1 MRVFVTGGTGLV
13 GSRLVRALVARGD
26 QPVVL
31 SRRARESVERLGPK
45 VEVVPGDPAAGGE
58 WPLKVSGCD
67 AVVHLAGESLF
78 GKRWNARQKEVIR
91 ASRVDGTRNV
101 VAAIASASERPKV
114 LVSTSAVGF
123 YGNVPEGELTESAA
137 HGHDF
142 LAQVC
147 TEWEKA
153 ALEAPEGARVVVLRV
168 GVVLAADGGALKPML
183 TPFKLGLGGPAAGGR
198 QWVSW
203 IHVDDLV
210 RIYLEAIDN
219 PHLTGPVN
227 ATAPHPVRNLDFSRC
242 LARALRRPCAFPVP
256 AFALKLRFGEV
267 AMVVITG
274 QKVMPARLSKA
285 GFKFRFATCDEAM
298 ADLFGRA
305 KSTT

>member
-26 QPVVL
+26 RPVVL
-31 SRRARESVERLGPK
+31 SRRVREAVEQFGPK
-45 VEVVPGDPAAGGE
+45 VEVAAGDPTTGGD
-58 WPLKVSGCD
+58 WPAKVSGCD

-78 GKRWNARQKEVIR
+78 GKRWSAHQKEVIR
-91 ASRVDGTRNV
+91 TSRVDGTRNV
-101 VAAIASASERPKV
+101 VAAIAGAPERPKV

-123 YGNVPEGELTESAA
+123 YGDVRDRELTESAA
-137 HGHDF
+137 HGNDF

-147 TEWEKA
+147 TAWENA
-153 ALEAPEGARVVVLRV
+153 ALQAPEGVRVVVLRV
-168 GVVLAADGGALKPML
+168 GVVLAADGGALMQML
-183 TPFKLGLGGPAAGGR
+183 TPFKLGLGGPAAGGK

-210 RIYLEAIDN
+210 RAYLEAIDN
-219 PHLTGPVN
+219 PNLAGPVN

-242 LARALRRPCAFPVP
+242 LARALHRPCAFPIP

-267 AMVVITG
+267 AVVVITG
-274 QKVMPARLSKA
+274 QKAMPAKLSRA
-285 GFKFRFATCDEAM
+285 GFTFRYATCDEAM
-298 ADLFGRA
+298 ADLFGKTR
-305 KSTT
+305 S